1 MALSNDEI
9 FEIFSW
15 LPAKTI
21 YKFKSNS
28 KLFSK
33 ILEETYFA
41 SKQAQNAL
49 LKDDTCFFIQP
60 DITIW
65 HNGQIELHPLPEEK
79 LSSGVSNDVLKL
91 LSNSAKILSS
101 SNGLILCHT
110 TNQNQVKLFICNPAT
125 KFCLHI
131 PTPENLHETIDAN
144 LKVGFECDSDVYL
157 SKEGV
162 WKAKQERFFTGGRDL
177 RFDMPVHHNGAIHFI
192 SDCFPYLQKNSPY
205 FRPYIMS
212 YNFEDGKSRM
222 LRVPKEARKGSHD
235 NTCDMR
241 IFKWGKV
248 TNENNQSICLVRL
261 RKRVFTIWV
270 LTKYELCLWRRILKV
285 RVKAMEVVEKDPIIK
300 GFAVLNGDLLVFAT
314 EKKVDAL
321 LVLK

>member
-1 MALSNDEI
+1 MTLSNDEI

-33 ILEETYFA
+33 LLEESYFA

-60 DITIW
+60 DTTIW
-65 HNGQIELHPLPEEK
+65 HNGQIELHPLPGEE
-79 LSSGVSNDVLKL
+79 LSSGVSNDVLIL

-101 SNGLILCHT
+101 SNGLILCHS
-110 TNQNQVKLFICNPAT
+110 TNQNQ
-125 KFCLHI
+125 
-131 PTPENLHETIDAN
+131 
-144 LKVGFECDSDVYL
+144 
-157 SKEGV
+157 
-162 WKAKQERFFTGGRDL
+162 R
-177 RFDMPVHHNGAIHFI
+177 
-192 SDCFPYLQKNSPY
+192 NSPY

-235 NTCDMR
+235 YTCDMR

-285 RVKAMEVVEKDPIIK
+285 RVKAMGVVEKDPIVK
-300 GFAVLNGDLLVFAT
+300 GFVVLNGDLLVFAT